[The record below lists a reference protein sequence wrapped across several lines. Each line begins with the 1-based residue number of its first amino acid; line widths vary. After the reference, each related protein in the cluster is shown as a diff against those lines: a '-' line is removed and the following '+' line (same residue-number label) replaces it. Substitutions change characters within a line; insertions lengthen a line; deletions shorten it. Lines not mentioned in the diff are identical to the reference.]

1 MLTASDRLDI
11 LDVITRADAAATRG
25 DADAYVS
32 FFTDSAVLDGA
43 MGEHHGR
50 EMLRQSVG
58 PIWAAEESASVHATL
73 NAVVNEVPEQPDR
86 AVAASLLMILKVES
100 PISIHSV
107 SAIVQHL
114 VKVESHWLIE
124 RRSVSPATA

>member
-11 LDVITRADAAATRG
+11 LDVITRADSAATRR

-32 FFTDSAVLDGA
+32 FFTDDAVLDGA
-43 MGEHHGR
+43 MGEHRGK
-50 EMLRQSVG
+50 EMLRRSVG
-58 PIWAAEESASVHATL
+58 PIWAAEGSTSVHATL
-73 NAVVNEVPEQPDR
+73 NVVVDEVPEQPDQ
-86 AVAASLLMILKVES
+86 ALTTSLLVILKVES
-100 PISIHSV
+100 PITIHSV

-114 VKVESHWLIE
+114 VKVQAGWLVE